1 MRTWLLSAGMV
12 AALGSSGC
20 VGASLVAARAAD
32 DLGCPEAKITVTSR
46 EMGGY
51 DARGCGKRGSYVVR
65 AGEVMQD
72 SGHDEL
78 PAEMPKGGD

>member
-1 MRTWLLSAGMV
+1 MRTWWLSAGMV

-20 VGASLVAARAAD
+20 VGASLVAAHAAD

-51 DARGCGKRGSYVVR
+51 DATGCGKHFSYLVRG
-65 AGEVMQD
+65 GEVLPD
-72 SGHDEL
+72 SG
-78 PAEMPKGGD
+78 GD

>member
-1 MRTWLLSAGMV
+1 MA

-20 VGASLVAARAAD
+20 VGASLVAAHAAD
-32 DLGCPEAKITVTSR
+32 DLGCPEAKITVSSR

-51 DARGCGKRGSYVVR
+51 EAHGCGKHASYVVR

-78 PAEMPKGGD
+78 PADMPKGGD

>member
-1 MRTWLLSAGMV
+1 MRTWFLSAGMV

-20 VGASLVAARAAD
+20 VGASLVAAHAAE

-46 EMGGY
+46 EFSGY
-51 DARGCGKRGSYVVR
+51 EARGCGKHASYVVR

-72 SGHDEL
+72 SGHEEL
-78 PAEMPKGGD
+78 PAEMPRGGD